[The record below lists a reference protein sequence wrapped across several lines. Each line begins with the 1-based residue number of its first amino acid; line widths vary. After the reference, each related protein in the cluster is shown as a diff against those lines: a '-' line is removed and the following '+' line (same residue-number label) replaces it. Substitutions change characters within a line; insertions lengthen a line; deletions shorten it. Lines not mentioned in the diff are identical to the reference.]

1 VPSRSIHTVGAS
13 VQPLDWLSIQ
23 FEAAN
28 ITNADIRDLGD
39 FPLPGLTLFGSIT
52 VTL

>member
-1 VPSRSIHTVGAS
+1 M
-13 VQPLDWLSIQ
+13 QPLDWLSIQ

-39 FPLPGLTLFGSIT
+39 FPLPGLTLFGSVK